1 MTKTKEK
8 NNVVAIQGN
17 ILRDALISASAC
29 LLQERK
35 LLDDLNV
42 FPVPDGDTGT
52 NMFMTMNAA
61 AQKLSQLREQSI
73 SVVADVASTAL
84 LRNARGN
91 SGVILSLLFQG
102 FSKGLKG
109 KNSAD
114 GEDLANALTLGVE
127 TAFKSIVNPVNGTIL
142 TVAKEAAEKGCLAA
156 KTNKTATYVWKVICD
171 EAEESLERT
180 PDLLPVLKEACVVD
194 AGGKGLCVV
203 LRAMQGVFEGGQIV
217 VAKEPNPDYIT
228 LEDTTERIAFESQDI
243 KYIYC
248 TEFIILRNSNN
259 RSSMQL
265 RNYLETIGDSIV
277 VVDNDDFIKVHLH
290 TNDPGKALQ
299 EAALYGEFENVKID
313 NMRIQH
319 NNTPWVE
326 SSIESKTKE
335 QENEV
340 GFVAVAAGEGLQ
352 SLFYELGCDQV
363 VSGGQTMNPSTDD
376 FLKAIESTPA
386 KVVFVLPNNK
396 NIIMAA
402 EQAIPLADRTVY
414 VLPTNTIPQGISAM
428 MNFDPDTPV
437 EDNLALMMQAAE
449 YVSSGLVT
457 YATRDSVIN
466 GSPIKKGQVIALN
479 DNKIIHVDN
488 DIQNTAATLIKS
500 LIESRHKKGK
510 DVEFITL
517 FYGENMT
524 EEDAEA
530 VRDTIIPELDDM
542 VEVTIVNGK
551 QPLYYYIISID

>member
-1 MTKTKEK
+1 
-8 NNVVAIQGN
+8 
-17 ILRDALISASAC
+17 
-29 LLQERK
+29 
-35 LLDDLNV
+35 
-42 FPVPDGDTGT
+42 
-52 NMFMTMNAA
+52 
-61 AQKLSQLREQSI
+61 
-73 SVVADVASTAL
+73 
-84 LRNARGN
+84 
-91 SGVILSLLFQG
+91 
-102 FSKGLKG
+102 
-109 KNSAD
+109 
-114 GEDLANALTLGVE
+114 
-127 TAFKSIVNPVNGTIL
+127 
-142 TVAKEAAEKGCLAA
+142 
-156 KTNKTATYVWKVICD
+156 
-171 EAEESLERT
+171 
-180 PDLLPVLKEACVVD
+180 
-194 AGGKGLCVV
+194 
-203 LRAMQGVFEGGQIV
+203 
-217 VAKEPNPDYIT
+217 
-228 LEDTTERIAFESQDI
+228 
-243 KYIYC
+243 
-248 TEFIILRNSNN
+248 
-259 RSSMQL
+259 
-265 RNYLETIGDSIV
+265 
-277 VVDNDDFIKVHLH
+277 
-290 TNDPGKALQ
+290 
-299 EAALYGEFENVKID
+299 
-313 NMRIQH
+313 
-319 NNTPWVE
+319 
-326 SSIESKTKE
+326 
-335 QENEV
+335 
-340 GFVAVAAGEGLQ
+340 
-352 SLFYELGCDQV
+352 
-363 VSGGQTMNPSTDD
+363 MNPSTDD

-488 DIQNTAATLIKS
+488 DIQNTTATLIKS